1 MASMFKNRKDFKESY
16 QYFRNNKKFA
26 NKKLYN
32 FLKKDESFIGKES
45 YESLKNEN
53 KFGNKNLSYKFDA
66 KHKKLD
72 QKGFNSG
79 FDNSRLTDKYKKR
92 VKSAWPRKSNDKLE
106 SNKKNFRLKRGSQL
120 PFKIRKLYPSLSYLS
135 VPGIYRNRK
144 SIEENANE
152 TLNSLYMSES
162 LIPTRK
168 KNISLKKSLN
178 PKSITNVVKMLV
190 GSKSRDLKLKSG
202 QMIMNSLHHDNL
214 SDLKSTEA
222 KAVLSR
228 VKKLKLKRLG
238 LTKRKDISLKEGII
252 KREKWMKFKGWL
264 SLYSKLKKGIQSSK
278 GWAREW
284 EERPKSW
291 SRRIRNWEKNIGNL
305 ERSEKRRTFLKS
317 QKSNKKNKKSFIPFY
332 LRRKFYQTPK
342 DPISWGYHEK
352 CFSGGLKTYR
362 KYNKGAM
369 YRAKSWKNLRE
380 GGSNKDLQSFG
391 KEVSRKILRK
401 NKTLSAE
408 ELFLYIRRRSRVSIK
423 MRRKGKNYNYHKLK
437 KIRKEKAYLRR
448 GIPKAR
454 IGIVHIN
461 AGIKNTIISLSDLQK
476 NVKTWVSN
484 GSVGF
489 KRKKRKSP
497 YASYVAG
504 QTIGQ
509 KALEL
514 GYRGVIIYLKGVG
527 KGRHN
532 SCRGL
537 ATTRLRILR
546 LKDRIRLPHNGCRL
560 RKKRR
565 V

>member
-1 MASMFKNRKDFKESY
+1 MASVFKNRKDLKESY
-16 QYFRNNKKFA
+16 QFFRNNKKFT

-32 FLKKDESFIGKES
+32 FLRKDESFIGKES
-45 YESLKNEN
+45 YESLKNGN
-53 KFGNKNLSYKFDA
+53 KSSNKNLSYKFDENY
-66 KHKKLD
+66 KKLN
-72 QKGFNSG
+72 QKGFNPG
-79 FDNSRLTDKYKKR
+79 FDSLHSTDKYKKK
-92 VKSAWPRKSNDKLE
+92 VKPTWSRKSNDKLE
-106 SNKKNFRLKRGSQL
+106 SSKKNSRVNKGSDL
-120 PFKIRKLYPSLSYLS
+120 PFKLRKLYPSLSYLS
-135 VPGIYRNRK
+135 TPVSYK
-144 SIEENANE
+144 SKQFINKTGNDK
-152 TLNSLYMSES
+152 LSSFYLSES
-162 LIPTRK
+162 AIPTKSRTIRLRK
-168 KNISLKKSLN
+168 GLN
-178 PKSITNVVKMLV
+178 PKSITNVIKTLV
-190 GSKSRDLKLKSG
+190 DSKSRHLKLKSG
-202 QMIMNSLHHDNL
+202 QMVINSFSHDNL
-214 SDLKSTEA
+214 SGLKNIES
-222 KAVLSR
+222 KAILSR
-228 VKKLKLKRLG
+228 IKKLKLKKLG
-238 LTKRKDISLKEGII
+238 LVKGKDIVSKESVI
-252 KREKWMKFKGWL
+252 KREKWLKFKGWL
-264 SLYSKLKKGIQSSK
+264 SLYGKLKKGIQTSK

-291 SRRIRNWEKNIGNL
+291 SRRIRNWEKNIGNI
-305 ERSEKRRTFLKS
+305 ERSNKKRSFLKTLRG
-317 QKSNKKNKKSFIPFY
+317 NKKNKKSFIPFY

-352 CFSGGLKTYR
+352 CFGGGLKTNR
-362 KYNKGAM
+362 KYNKGSI
-369 YRAKSWKNLRE
+369 YRARYWKNLRE
-380 GGSNKDLQSFG
+380 GRPNKNLQGFG
-391 KEVSRKILRK
+391 KETNRKIYRK
-401 NKTLSAE
+401 QKTLNAE
-408 ELFLYIRRRSRVSIK
+408 ELFLFLRRRSRVSVK
-423 MRRKGKNYNYHKLK
+423 MKRKGKNYNYHKLK

-448 GIPKAR
+448 GIPKNR